1 MRPDNPAL
9 QLATAQS
16 GRKEAAERVKGV
28 FRGHPEPWQRAS
40 PSALPLLTVIIPA
53 EPALW
58 VFLTGTP
65 IPDRVIQTAMMV
77 ECTSMSAYRLMDQN
91 MDK

>member
-1 MRPDNPAL
+1 MGGGIKHFHLDRPYFLHNSFIRL
-9 QLATAQS
+9 S
-16 GRKEAAERVKGV
+16 GVR
-28 FRGHPEPWQRAS
+28 FS
-40 PSALPLLTVIIPA
+40 LCTVIIPA

-65 IPDRVIQTAMMV
+65 IPDRVIQAAMMV